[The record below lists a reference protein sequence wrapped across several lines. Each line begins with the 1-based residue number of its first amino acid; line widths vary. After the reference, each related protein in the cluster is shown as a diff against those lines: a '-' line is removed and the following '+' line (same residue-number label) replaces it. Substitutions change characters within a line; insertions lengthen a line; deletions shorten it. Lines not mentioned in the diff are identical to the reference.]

1 MLRKDVAAACLAP
14 LAIALRCFA
23 KGPNMVFS
31 PRIFT
36 FSGCHKV
43 KALMGAADQWRHELQ

>member
-1 MLRKDVAAACLAP
+1 MLRKDVTAACLAP